1 MDWSA
6 GDLVN
11 LGLRLEWVPEGRRC
25 PPRYA
30 GLYDCSEDVLVSQMP
45 QSQTYRS
52 VDRSEIVRVWRLY
65 ASAGLGSKPGVA
77 AWLGAGLLGLMAAAI
92 GDCCSAAW

>member
-1 MDWSA
+1 M
-6 GDLVN
+6 
-11 LGLRLEWVPEGRRC
+11 
-25 PPRYA
+25 RYA
-30 GLYDCSEDVLVSQMP
+30 GLYDCSEDVLVSQTP
-45 QSQTYRS
+45 QSQTYYS

-65 ASAGLGSKPGVA
+65 ASAGLSSKPGVA